1 MRVIVG
7 EGFLFLVTKLSPYL
21 RPLNASTNR
30 SYQMSR
36 VRHPFAHLWRKG
48 GSRRVDVTD
57 KFPFL
62 ATKLSA
68 YTAGEAELMCRRK
81 K

>member
-1 MRVIVG
+1 
-7 EGFLFLVTKLSPYL
+7 
-21 RPLNASTNR
+21 
-30 SYQMSR
+30 
-36 VRHPFAHLWRKG
+36 
-48 GSRRVDVTD
+48 VDVTD